1 MKIVLATLPGLDLK
15 TLSGDWFCDA
25 TFSTASNVFYQTY
38 AIQNS
43 LEGCLIPLVYALL
56 PDKKKQIIVASSLL
70 LKIDSPKRVT
80 IDFEVAVRNSI
91 IATHQSAPF
100 QFFSHMIQNVWRHVQ
115 SPGNTHN
122 YQKNHNFRELSRM
135 LLATSFLPVE
145 DIPTA

>member
-1 MKIVLATLPGLDLK
+1 MIGSAMQR
-15 TLSGDWFCDA
+15 FR
-25 TFSTASNVFYQTY
+25 
-38 AIQNS
+38 
-43 LEGCLIPLVYALL
+43 LL
-56 PDKKKQIIVASSLL
+56 PMYSIKLMQYKIHLKDALFHLFTLCYPTKKKQIIVASSLL

-100 QFFSHMIQNVWRHVQ
+100 QFFSHMIQSVWRHVQ

-135 LLATSFLPVE
+135 LLATAFLPVE